1 LFTVFTESIVL
12 SALSFSRNLSPFIT
26 QIVTQIVTHFMRV
39 KKAVQNTFT
48 LSVYLHNRKRKDGE
62 HYIMIRLSH
71 RGKRYTFA
79 TGHTA
84 KIGEWIKSKGQVNK
98 KHPEHNRIN
107 SELAETIAHA
117 KKVIALSDMQGTVLG
132 SHEIA
137 ALLGRD
143 PIAKQA
149 LGVLNFS
156 AELISELKAVSKI
169 GNAKVYLHI
178 YNSLSKYL
186 QGKDITFDRFDYT
199 FLRKYETHLKA
210 RGLKDTSMSLHFRT
224 LRAIYREAINRK
236 LASESAYPFKTFKV
250 SKFSVE
256 TQPRAISKHE
266 IKALERLSLS
276 PEAFVFDARNYF
288 LFSYYGCG
296 INFVDLAK
304 LRWQDI
310 EGEFISYTR
319 QKTGKL
325 ITFKILPNLREMLD
339 YYGAFTGGHHANY
352 IFPILNKAT
361 HITPKQIDYR
371 IDKVEKRVSKALREI
386 SDMAWLTKH
395 ITYYVARHTFA
406 NELQLAG
413 EPVSKIAQ
421 LLGHEE
427 RVTRIYL
434 SKFSNDQLFTALDKL
449 F

>member
-1 LFTVFTESIVL
+1 
-12 SALSFSRNLSPFIT
+12 
-26 QIVTQIVTHFMRV
+26 MRD
-39 KKAVQNTFT
+39 KNAVQNTFT
-48 LSVYLHNRKRKDGE
+48 IGVYLHNRKRKGGD

-79 TGHTA
+79 SGHTA
-84 KIGEWIKSKGQVNK
+84 KPTEWLKSKGQVNT
-98 KHPEHNRIN
+98 KHPDHNRIN

-117 KKVIALSDMQGTVLG
+117 KKVIAMSDMQGTVL
-132 SHEIA
+132 SADEIA

-143 PIAKQA
+143 PKAKRA
-149 LGVLNFS
+149 PGVLSF
-156 AELISELKAVSKI
+156 ISERITEMKAVNEI
-169 GNAKVYLHI
+169 GNAKVYI
-178 YNSLSKYL
+178 QTGNSLSKYL
-186 QGKDITFDRFDYT
+186 QGKDITLNRFDFSKDIVFSRFDYT

-210 RGLKDTSMSLHFRT
+210 RNLKESSLSVHFRT
-224 LRAIYREAINRK
+224 LQAVYLEAIKRK

-256 TQPRAISKHE
+256 TQPRAISKHD
-266 IKALERLSLS
+266 IKALERLTLS

-310 EGEFISYTR
+310 EGDFISYTR

-325 ITFKILPNLREMLD
+325 ITFKILPNLRDILS
-339 YYGAFTGGHHANY
+339 YYEAFTGAHHANY
-352 IFPILNKAT
+352 IFPILNRVT
-361 HITPKQIDYR
+361 HITPKQIDHR
-371 IDKVEKRVSKALREI
+371 IDKIDKQVNKALKQL
-386 SDMAWLTKH
+386 SDMAGLTKH

-413 EPVSKIAQ
+413 EPVAKIAQ
-421 LLGHEE
+421 LLGHDE
-427 RVTRIYL
+427 RVTRDYL
-434 SKFSNDQLFTALDKL
+434 KKFSNDQLFTSLNKL